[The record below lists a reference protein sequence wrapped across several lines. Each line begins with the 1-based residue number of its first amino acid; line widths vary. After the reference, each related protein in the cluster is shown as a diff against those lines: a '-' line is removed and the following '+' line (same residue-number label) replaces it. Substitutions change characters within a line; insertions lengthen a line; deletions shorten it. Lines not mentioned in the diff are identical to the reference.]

1 MRGEGLFTSLRSRL
15 TVLYAGLF
23 GVALLVT
30 ALAVYASVSA
40 NARMQVERQLTSGG
54 AVFDRVWALKARQLM
69 DSATVLSRDFG
80 FRAAVATNDA
90 PTVESALENLRGRLG
105 IDRTI
110 LVGAD
115 GTVTGASGLSE
126 TAASDLWYALDGGAT
141 SGVLTIAGRPY
152 QAVAAPVMA
161 PQLTGWVVFADRLDQ
176 PELTALEKLASIPLN
191 AAVLIHEADKG
202 WSGPGA
208 LGRDRAPMSRLVDT
222 ALKSPSDKPHAFRG
236 DGGEAVALVKP
247 LATFGKERVVL
258 VLRYPLALALAPYRS
273 LMLILALTGLAGLV
287 VLAAGSWLLA
297 RSITRPVSALD
308 EAAQRLQHGEDA
320 SVEITTRDEI
330 GRLAASF
337 NAMAAGIRDREGRIT
352 HMALTDQETGLPNRR
367 ALEQALAETD
377 GTGLWVAALTVD
389 RFPQVRAAVGYQ
401 LAGDMLRELGERTLA
416 LRPDVICARLS
427 SERLGLLLPA
437 ADAEAACRVIEVL
450 LDALAEPVRAGGV
463 TIDIGL
469 TAGIAAVRDDH
480 AVPPVERASAALDQ
494 ARAAQRRIAL
504 FDAAAYGDPASKL
517 SLMSEML
524 DALTDGSI
532 SLHYQP
538 KHDIRAGCITG
549 AEALIRWTHAERGF
563 VPPDLFVELAEE
575 TGHIRAMSRW
585 TLERAIADQAILR
598 QAGHDLMISV
608 NLSGRLVADEDF
620 ANEVIAMVEGADC
633 RLCLEITETAVIG
646 NPALALQI
654 IDRYR
659 AAGLSVSIDDYGSGL
674 SSLAYLKQIHADEL
688 KIDKAFV
695 MGLDVSARDALLVR
709 STIDLAHSLGLKIV
723 AEGVETAEALAVLS
737 GMGCD
742 LAQGYFIARPMPL
755 AGLTDFLDAE
765 AAARNSAPTPARR
778 KA

>member
-1 MRGEGLFTSLRSRL
+1 MRGGGRFTSLRSRL

-30 ALAVYASVSA
+30 AVAVYASVSA
-40 NARMQVERQLTSGG
+40 NARIQVEQQLTAGG
-54 AVFDRVWALKARQLM
+54 AVFDRVWALKASQLT

-80 FRAAVATNDA
+80 FRAAVATNDT
-90 PTVESALENLRGRLG
+90 PTVESALENLRGRLK
-105 IDRTI
+105 IDRAI

-115 GTVTGASGLSE
+115 GVVTGTTGLTETGASE
-126 TAASDLWYALDGGAT
+126 LWYALDGGAT
-141 SGVLTIAGRPY
+141 SGVLTIAGKPY

-161 PQLTGWVVFADRLDQ
+161 PHLTGWVVFAERLDQ
-176 PELTALEKLASIPLN
+176 SELTALEKLAAIPLS
-191 AAVLIHEADKG
+191 AAVLTHAGDG

-208 LGRDRAPMSRLVDT
+208 TDRDRRPLSQMVDGAISST
-222 ALKSPSDKPHAFRG
+222 STRPHAVRG
-236 DGGEAVALVKP
+236 ATGEAIALVKP
-247 LATFGKERVVL
+247 LATFSKERTVL

-273 LMLILALTGLAGLV
+273 LMLVLALTGLAGLA
-287 VLAAGSWLLA
+287 VLAVGSWLLA

-308 EAAQRLQHGEDA
+308 EAAHRLQRGEDA
-320 SVEITTRDEI
+320 SVEITTADEI

-352 HMALTDQETGLPNRR
+352 RMALTDQETGLPNRL
-367 ALEQALAETD
+367 ALEQALATASGPD
-377 GTGLWVAALTVD
+377 LWVAALTVD

-401 LAGDMLRELGERTLA
+401 LAGEMLRELGDRVLT
-416 LRPDVICARLS
+416 LRPDAVCARLS

-437 ADAEAACRVIEVL
+437 ADADAAGRQVEAL
-450 LDALAEPVRAGGV
+450 LDALAQPVTAGGV

-469 TAGIAAVRDDH
+469 TAGLATVVDSHD
-480 AVPPVERASAALDQ
+480 VPPVERASAALDQ
-494 ARAAQRRIAL
+494 ARASQRRVAV

-517 SLMSEML
+517 SMMSEML

-532 SLHYQP
+532 SLNYQP
-538 KHDIRAGCITG
+538 KHDIRAGRITG
-549 AEALIRWTHAERGF
+549 VEALIRWNHPERGF
-563 VPPDLFVELAEE
+563 VRPDLFVELAEE
-575 TGHIRAMSRW
+575 TGHIRALTRW
-585 TLERAIADQAILR
+585 TLERAIADQAALR
-598 QAGHDLMISV
+598 AGGHDLMVSV

-620 ANEVIAMVEGADC
+620 ADEVIGLVASADC

-646 NPALALQI
+646 SPLLALQI

-674 SSLAYLKQIHADEL
+674 SSLAYLKQIQADEL
-688 KIDKAFV
+688 KIDKEFV
-695 MGLDVSARDALLVR
+695 LSLGASARDALLVR

-723 AEGVETAEALAVLS
+723 AEGVETAEALAILS

-755 AGLTDFLDAE
+755 SALTDFLE
-765 AAARNSAPTPARR
+765 ATPAVAKAPAKRR
-778 KA
+778 A